1 MPALQK
7 LSGKCKLCIFSSW
20 TTRISTGTS
29 DDAAGSRACFLYHT
43 GGTFTGTRSPCLWRY
58 LWFSA
63 VNRLQLNIVQ
73 IKYGGA
79 KTEGDRYQATRC
91 FSTWLQATR
100 DRLAQGHDIFSLGF
114 DMIGG
119 TAERVQSH
127 HAAAPQQSPDVVDRI
142 CSPSLSTEGPQHS
155 GDHGSSH
162 S

>member
-1 MPALQK
+1 M
-7 LSGKCKLCIFSSW
+7 
-20 TTRISTGTS
+20 
-29 DDAAGSRACFLYHT
+29 
-43 GGTFTGTRSPCLWRY
+43 
-58 LWFSA
+58 
-63 VNRLQLNIVQ
+63 NRLQLNIVQ

-162 S
+162 SQEIHQETAEVFFSLFPHLFNWYIVLCVE